1 MRLLKVS
8 HFFAELGNS
17 PIFSIVDPVVIK
29 NGVHLDIKRDDL
41 LHPVISGNKWR
52 KLKHLLLHI
61 ESRGFKKIAAMGGPY
76 SNLLHAL
83 SYIGYRL
90 GWSVELWVRGYP
102 EQALTP
108 TLLDATK
115 WGATIRYVNRV
126 EFREL
131 REQPPH
137 LDGDVFWIPEGGF
150 HELALKGT
158 VESLMEVNSVYDFVL
173 LATATGTSLAGLSL
187 GAKYSMPSTKVV
199 GISVLN
205 NAEQVLTDINE
216 LLPQPIRRPELI
228 SGYEFG
234 GYAKSSSKLDQ
245 FINDFKRDHD
255 IALEPVYSGK
265 SFFAT
270 IDLVNKGYFPRG
282 SRVLLIHC
290 GGLQG
295 NRKTEKSE
303 IGAKSLT
310 LNRV

>member
-17 PIFSIVDPVVIK
+17 PIQSLVDPVVSK
-29 NGVHLDIKRDDL
+29 NGVRLDIKRDDL
-41 LHPVISGNKWR
+41 LHPIISGNKWR

-61 ESRGFKKIAAMGGPY
+61 ESHDFRKIAVMGGPY
-76 SNLLHAL
+76 SNLLHTL
-83 SYIGYRL
+83 SYLGYRL
-90 GWSVELWVRGYP
+90 GWSVELWVRGYA

-108 TLLDATK
+108 TLRDATK

-126 EFREL
+126 AFREL
-131 REQPPH
+131 REQAPK
-137 LDGDVFWIPEGGF
+137 LDDDVFWIPEGGF

-158 VESLMEVNSVYDFVL
+158 VESLMEINNIYDFVIM
-173 LATATGTSLAGLSL
+173 ATATGTSLAGLSL
-187 GAKYSMPSTKVV
+187 GAGKSMSSAKVI

-205 NAEQVLTDINE
+205 NAEQILADIDE
-216 LLPQPIRRPELI
+216 LLPRHIQRPELI

-234 GYAKSSSKLDQ
+234 GYAKSSCNLDR
-245 FINDFKRDHD
+245 FIDEFETDHG

-270 IDLVNKGYFPRG
+270 MDLVNKGYFPRD

-295 NRKTEKSE
+295 KRKMAKNE
-303 IGAKSLT
+303 IG
-310 LNRV
+310 